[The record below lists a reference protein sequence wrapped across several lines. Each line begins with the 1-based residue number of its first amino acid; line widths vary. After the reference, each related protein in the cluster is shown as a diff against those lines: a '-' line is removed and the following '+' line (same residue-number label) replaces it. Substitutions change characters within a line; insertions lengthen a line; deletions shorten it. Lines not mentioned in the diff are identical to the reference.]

1 MGVGDF
7 NDRGA
12 LTGAGDIIALEAPM
26 GRGAL
31 MGCGPLTGG
40 PFISAS
46 GRTVVVSKKTSK
58 LNNESIAAGGYAH
71 NEI

>member
-1 MGVGDF
+1 
-7 NDRGA
+7 
-12 LTGAGDIIALEAPM
+12 M

-58 LNNESIAAGGYAH
+58 LNNESIAAGGNAH
-71 NEI
+71 NQI